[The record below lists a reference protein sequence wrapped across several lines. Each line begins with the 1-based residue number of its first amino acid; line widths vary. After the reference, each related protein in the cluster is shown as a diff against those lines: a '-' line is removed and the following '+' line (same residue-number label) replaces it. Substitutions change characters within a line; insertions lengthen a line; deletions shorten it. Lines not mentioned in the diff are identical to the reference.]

1 MHGSDIYDGEENGM
15 NEESISTELIA
26 VIPEWVAASDESEL
40 VADFA
45 TWLVTQMKVTSAA
58 SVADWSEERWMG
70 MFGCFYQS
78 SKYQR
83 ESDTF
88 WDWIEAS
95 GIKPEELTPER
106 EDELRA
112 EFHKTWVQ
120 VAGFAWT
127 AMRCS

>member
-1 MHGSDIYDGEENGM
+1 M
-15 NEESISTELIA
+15 NEESISTDLLA
-26 VIPEWVAASDESEL
+26 AIPEWVAGSGEV

-45 TWLVTQMKVTSAA
+45 AWLVTEMKVTSVA

-83 ESDTF
+83 ESDAF
-88 WDWIEAS
+88 WDWIEVS

-106 EDELRA
+106 EEELRA
-112 EFHKTWVQ
+112 EFHKTWVDP
-120 VAGFAWT
+120 GE
-127 AMRCS
+127 